1 MNIIIE
7 QEITKNTNEN
17 VSIEKEYGSWC
28 EKSMS
33 NDLMNMTDINSIILE
48 LYQNSESAKAK
59 NIKFNLINGKLLITD
74 NGNGMDC
81 NKVKDYLSAKKDI
94 YNRRDINKKAET
106 INIHSFGG
114 EGGKKALSS
123 LYKNKCL
130 IITSPKNTSN
140 LHIIIY
146 DINKPWGN
154 QFKNPIAHLNIDK
167 KKLYIIE
174 ISRQMSDLIIES

>member
-94 YNRRDINKKAET
+94 YNR
-106 INIHSFGG
+106 
-114 EGGKKALSS
+114 
-123 LYKNKCL
+123 
-130 IITSPKNTSN
+130 
-140 LHIIIY
+140 
-146 DINKPWGN
+146 
-154 QFKNPIAHLNIDK
+154 
-167 KKLYIIE
+167 
-174 ISRQMSDLIIES
+174 